1 MCVCLYA
8 TSPGKLGT
16 RRRWRDS
23 HVSCGSPRGQRCSPL
38 TGWPLACARV
48 SSLEKEERASE
59 LEQHSEQSLRPSNQT
74 APFAYLFF
82 FFLSFFLSPISGLL
96 GLGSRSVALMEATP
110 GAIMEQDRRAR
121 LSRYGNTRTLRTNA
135 HIETRA
141 RSLCGAAPGGD
152 CCRR

>member
-82 FFLSFFLSPISGLL
+82 FFLSFFLSSISGLL

-121 LSRYGNTRTLRTNA
+121 LSRYGNTRTQNERTY
-135 HIETRA
+135 RDA
-141 RSLCGAAPGGD
+141 RSFAMWSRSRG
-152 CCRR
+152 